1 MCKKLNI
8 YTWGS
13 NKFPAAQ
20 SHLMLFWPTSGFSS
34 GQFAKIPLIYTSQC
48 YEITQG
54 EALVL
59 HSDTKPSRWIQ
70 PTAKF
75 SMELFCLSFT
85 FWGKHFLEICIIF
98 VVVTRAGVA
107 CRCVGGSRSGPWTTA
122 AKFHRSTYSLHPILL
137 AHTLNMQTHTLTAQT
152 ACIHGY

>member
-1 MCKKLNI
+1 MQALADQWVWQWPIC
-8 YTWGS
+8 
-13 NKFPAAQ
+13 Q
-20 SHLMLFWPTSGFSS
+20 SSTDLYWHQS
-34 GQFAKIPLIYTSQC
+34 
-48 YEITQG
+48 YEISQV
-54 EALVL
+54 EAALVWSKRL
-59 HSDTKPSRWIQ
+59 DLLRSTELQSSTQIPCPSRWIQ
-70 PTAKF
+70 PQPKF
-75 SMELFCLSFT
+75 SVELLLLIFYFR
-85 FWGKHFLEICIIF
+85 GKHFLEICIIF